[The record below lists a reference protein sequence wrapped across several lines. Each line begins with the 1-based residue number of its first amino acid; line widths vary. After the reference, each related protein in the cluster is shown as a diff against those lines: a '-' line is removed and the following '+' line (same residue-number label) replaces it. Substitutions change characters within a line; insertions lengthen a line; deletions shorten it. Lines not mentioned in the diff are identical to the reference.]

1 MKAWNIGLA
10 LAIAC
15 GGEQGFGEGKG
26 ENTEGGVGVL
36 QVSTEVT
43 CNVLGLGDPKLG
55 GIRIENTD
63 PEFGVRI
70 EDIQIIDGGE
80 TVNNEGNTTSAFT
93 NLTAQLPWRFGG
105 RLSTTFEGRRS
116 QDIKEACVPS
126 QCWRVAAWQAGR
138 RTARSG
144 FGRSRRASAVGRS
157 RIVCN
162 PCWPLGSG

>member
-43 CNVLGLGDPKLG
+43 CNVLGLGEPKLG

-93 NLTAQLPWRFGG
+93 NLTADFRENEPPFTLNAGDIAEYGVTCVLYAPGSTTGTVRIQTTDYSQDARGEFYVS
-105 RLSTTFEGRRS
+105 LSTTYSPEDTG
-116 QDIKEACVPS
+116 
-126 QCWRVAAWQAGR
+126 
-138 RTARSG
+138 
-144 FGRSRRASAVGRS
+144 
-157 RIVCN
+157 
-162 PCWPLGSG
+162 L